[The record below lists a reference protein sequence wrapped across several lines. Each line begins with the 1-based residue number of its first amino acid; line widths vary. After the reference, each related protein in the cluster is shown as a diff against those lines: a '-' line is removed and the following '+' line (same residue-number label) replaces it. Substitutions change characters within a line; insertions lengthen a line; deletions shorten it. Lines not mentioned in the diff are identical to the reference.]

1 MPMRDLSTGN
11 EATPFAYG
19 NGHIRPNHAANPGL
33 VYDTT
38 VEDYLKFLCTLGF
51 NSTYLSS
58 FTKEHFTCP
67 SEPMKLEDLNYPSIS
82 VGALNKTIV
91 VTRRLK
97 NVGPPGTYKVLV
109 EAPPRVQVAV
119 LPRVLTFTKV
129 GEEKTYRVAMMS
141 RIKEKRQQGI
151 KFGRLMWSDGKH
163 HVRSAMVVN
172 VVA

>member
-58 FTKEHFTCP
+58 FTKKPFTCP

-97 NVGPPGTYKVLV
+97 NVGPPGTYKVRV